1 MFRRAMNLSRPSHAA
16 RCAAL
21 SLLALLVL
29 APAAHARKPVTLSV
43 AGRDPDVAVDAA
55 GTGHFVW
62 SSTDGEV
69 TTTHY
74 CRVGRSGR
82 GCAAGSERTFLPGGA
97 PPPQTGGNEDF
108 AGPRVFVSGATVY
121 VVTTRCCGVPGTPIG
136 FSEGTF
142 VFTSPD
148 GGSTF
153 DGGALIGNVG
163 PDDAVL
169 LPGALFIATGTS
181 GQGGAAVQA
190 APLGGPPTEAEADL
204 LPGRTLIAKTLGF
217 AGATLVG
224 AFSDGKH
231 AFTAR
236 LNAPPPNANDPAQW
250 SAVPDGSYRDVA
262 SLAGGKAGL
271 YALVESKGSRIG
283 WRKYSAK
290 RGKFG
295 GSHTIAQRFSIFEN
309 GSQDPSGRLHAV
321 WVSGNGIWYSR
332 KPRGKRYQ
340 RRHRVARGSRFFSL
354 QVAANGQG
362 PRLGRLGLQHPGQG
376 RRDRGRLG
384 LGRHRAHPAGGAV
397 APDARGGRLRL
408 RRTACPGGRAARCPR

>member
-1 MFRRAMNLSRPSHAA
+1 MNLSRPSRAA

-29 APAAHARKPVTLSV
+29 APAAHAGKPVTLS
-43 AGRDPDVAVDAA
+43 ASGEDPDVAVDAA
-55 GTGHFVW
+55 GRGHFAW

-74 CRVGRSGR
+74 CRVARGGR
-82 GCAAGSERTFLPGGA
+82 GCAAGTERTFLPGGA

-108 AGPRVFVSGATVY
+108 DGPRVFVSGATVY

-148 GGSTF
+148 GGNTF
-153 DGGALIGNVG
+153 DGGVLIGNVG

-169 LPGALFIATGTS
+169 IPGSAFIATGTS
-181 GQGGAAVQA
+181 AQGGAAVQA
-190 APLGGPPTEAEADL
+190 APLAGPPTEAEADL
-204 LPGRTLIAKTLGF
+204 MPGTTLIAKTLGF

-224 AFSDGKH
+224 AFSDGRH

-236 LNAPPPNANDPAQW
+236 LTGSTVNDPAGW
-250 SAVPDGSYRDVA
+250 AVQQDGGYRDVA

-271 YALVESKGSRIG
+271 YALVESTRSRIG
-283 WRKYSAK
+283 WRKYSAR

-295 GSHTIAQRFSIFEN
+295 ASHTIAPRFSIFEN

-332 KPRGKRYQ
+332 KPRGKGYQ
-340 RRHRVARGSRFFSL
+340 RRHRVAKGSRFFDL
-354 QVAANGQG
+354 QVAANGK
-362 PRLGRLGLQHPGQG
+362 GRGWVAWDSNTQG
-376 RRDRGRLG
+376 RV
-384 LGRHRAHPAGGAV
+384 GAIAV
-397 APDARGGRLRL
+397 G
-408 RRTACPGGRAARCPR
+408 